1 MPEDGTRHLRA
12 TITLLV
18 TAKIC
23 VSEGV
28 AIRTKWTKRRIIS
41 GRVPILAIASRMI
54 ADGVDAVASPFL

>member
-18 TAKIC
+18 AAEIC

-28 AIRTKWTKRRIIS
+28 AIRTKWTQRGIIS
-41 GRVPILAIASRMI
+41 GRIPILAIASRTI
-54 ADGVDAVASPFL
+54 ADGIDAVASAFL